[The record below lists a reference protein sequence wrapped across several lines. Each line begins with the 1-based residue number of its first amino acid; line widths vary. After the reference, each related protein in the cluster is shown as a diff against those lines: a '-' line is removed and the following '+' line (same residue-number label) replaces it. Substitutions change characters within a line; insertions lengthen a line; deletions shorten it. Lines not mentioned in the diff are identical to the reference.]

1 MRSKPSFEDS
11 NDNDVVPKPAIDVA
25 EQLHVPQYKEVT
37 LDDKDL
43 RYGAEKELGANGHN
57 LDWCDSVQEDE
68 LSIVLSMV
76 SYGFSSILCLLVCYF
91 SLAIILSK
99 HFLNNLYLKHFF
111 MILDRYQI

>member
-1 MRSKPSFEDS
+1 M
-11 NDNDVVPKPAIDVA
+11 
-25 EQLHVPQYKEVT
+25 PQYKEVT

-76 SYGFSSILCLLVCYF
+76 SYGFSSILCLLGYWLLHSV
-91 SLAIILSK
+91 LGAV
-99 HFLNNLYLKHFF
+99 HLK
-111 MILDRYQI
+111 